1 MKKKLCN
8 VILVSFLCVFL
19 CVLNSHAQVQTE
31 EGMEQKEEVYAN
43 VISENLTL
51 SGDLVVEGNLLIRG
65 GNVNLN
71 GHNLIVEGTLRH
83 VNGRIRVNGGAL
95 EVKGN
100 YYIETIEGGTS
111 DGALVMSETF
121 DTVKVLG
128 DFVMNSSRGS
138 GYNVFSAGVMEV
150 KGDFIQKGIRAN
162 GSSENFVGK
171 SEHKVVLNGDSKQTV
186 RFRSFNSKINILEI
200 ENTSEEGIEFVGVF
214 PIDKLRNDIVVKG
227 NTVLDRNLDLN
238 GYKLVVEGDLR
249 HVNGSLKINEGTLEV
264 KGNYYIETIEGGAS
278 DGALV
283 MSKDSDTVKV
293 FGDFVMNS
301 ARGSSYNVFSA
312 GVMEVKGDFTQKGS
326 GSSEN
331 FVAKSNHKLKLNGDE
346 VQKII
351 FESLRFK
358 INILE
363 ITKPLDTGYLIEP
376 NKVVW
381 EEVLL
386 VEKGSEEP
394 VEIKSFPEDIIYE
407 DYTLDENLEFEGDLI
422 ITANIDLNGHT
433 LVVKGDLWH
442 LGGRISVN
450 NGNLI
455 VYGSY
460 YIESFAGGQV
470 DAKLAMINEEDYVQV
485 FGDFV
490 MHSISDNGSVLRAGT
505 LEVKGDFYQRNEL
518 NNSNAVRNFEANGT
532 HRVRLSGDKVQT
544 VVFIDYPNS
553 MFNILEITKPL
564 ETGYLFRNEG
574 EVWKVLETN
583 ETSILYGDLNND
595 GVINSIDSSLM
606 TRYILGVID
615 KFPYEDGL
623 TAADLNGDKVINS
636 IDSSL
641 MTRYILGIIDKFP
654 VE

>member
-1 MKKKLCN
+1 
-8 VILVSFLCVFL
+8 
-19 CVLNSHAQVQTE
+19 
-31 EGMEQKEEVYAN
+31 
-43 VISENLTL
+43 
-51 SGDLVVEGNLLIRG
+51 
-65 GNVNLN
+65 
-71 GHNLIVEGTLRH
+71 
-83 VNGRIRVNGGAL
+83 
-95 EVKGN
+95 
-100 YYIETIEGGTS
+100 
-111 DGALVMSETF
+111 
-121 DTVKVLG
+121 
-128 DFVMNSSRGS
+128 
-138 GYNVFSAGVMEV
+138 
-150 KGDFIQKGIRAN
+150 
-162 GSSENFVGK
+162 
-171 SEHKVVLNGDSKQTV
+171 VLNGDSKQTV

-249 HVNGSLKINEGTLEV
+249 HVNGRLKINEGTLEV

-283 MSKDSDTVKV
+283 MSETFDTVKV
-293 FGDFVMNS
+293 LGDFVMNS
-301 ARGSSYNVFSA
+301 SRGIGYNVFSA
-312 GVMEVKGDFTQKGS
+312 GVMEVKGDFTQKGIIAD
-326 GSSEN
+326 GSSKN
-331 FVAKSNHKLKLNGDE
+331 FVATSNHKLKLSGDE

-544 VVFIDYPNS
+544 VVFINYPNS

>member
-111 DGALVMSETF
+111 DGALVKSETF

-186 RFRSFNSKINILEI
+186 QFESFNSKINILEI

-249 HVNGSLKINEGTLEV
+249 HVNGSLRINEGTLEV

-283 MSKDSDTVKV
+283 MSKDFDTVKV

-301 ARGSSYNVFSA
+301 AMGSGYNVFSA
-312 GVMEVKGDFTQKGS
+312 GVMEVKGNFIQKGS

-331 FVAKSNHKLKLNGDE
+331 FVAKSNHKLKLNG
-346 VQKII
+346 
-351 FESLRFK
+351 
-358 INILE
+358 
-363 ITKPLDTGYLIEP
+363 
-376 NKVVW
+376 
-381 EEVLL
+381 
-386 VEKGSEEP
+386 
-394 VEIKSFPEDIIYE
+394 
-407 DYTLDENLEFEGDLI
+407 GDLI

-433 LVVKGDLWH
+433 LVAKGNLWH
-442 LGGRISVN
+442 TEGRISVN

-460 YIESFAGGQV
+460 YIESFEGGQV
-470 DAKLAMINEEDYVQV
+470 DAKLAMLNEKDYVQV

-490 MHSISDNGSVLRAGT
+490 MHSISDNGSILRAGT
-505 LEVKGDFYQRNEL
+505 LEVKGDFYQRNER

-553 MFNILEITKPL
+553 MFNILEITKSL
-564 ETGYLFRNEG
+564 ETGYLFRNEAQ
-574 EVWKVLETN
+574 VW
-583 ETSILYGDLNND
+583 
-595 GVINSIDSSLM
+595 
-606 TRYILGVID
+606 
-615 KFPYEDGL
+615 
-623 TAADLNGDKVINS
+623 
-636 IDSSL
+636 
-641 MTRYILGIIDKFP
+641 
-654 VE
+654 

>member
-1 MKKKLCN
+1 MKKKLCSA
-8 VILVSFLCVFL
+8 ILMSFLCVFL

-31 EGMEQKEEVYAN
+31 EGMEQKEEVYAS

-51 SGDLVVEGNLLIRG
+51 SGNFVVEGNLLIRG

-83 VNGRIRVNGGAL
+83 VDGSLRINGGTL

-100 YYIETIEGGTS
+100 YYIETIEGDES
-111 DGALVMSETF
+111 DGTLVMSTAS
-121 DTVKVLG
+121 DTVKVFG
-128 DFVMNSSRGS
+128 DFVMNSAMGS

-150 KGDFIQKGIRAN
+150 KGNFI
-162 GSSENFVGK
+162 
-171 SEHKVVLNGDSKQTV
+171 
-186 RFRSFNSKINILEI
+186 
-200 ENTSEEGIEFVGVF
+200 
-214 PIDKLRNDIVVKG
+214 
-227 NTVLDRNLDLN
+227 
-238 GYKLVVEGDLR
+238 
-249 HVNGSLKINEGTLEV
+249 
-264 KGNYYIETIEGGAS
+264 
-278 DGALV
+278 
-283 MSKDSDTVKV
+283 
-293 FGDFVMNS
+293 
-301 ARGSSYNVFSA
+301 
-312 GVMEVKGDFTQKGS
+312 QKGS

-376 NKVVW
+376 DKVVW
-381 EEVLL
+381 GEVSL
-386 VEKGSEEP
+386 VEKEPEEP

-433 LVVKGDLWH
+433 LVAKGNLWH
-442 LGGRISVN
+442 TEGRISVN

-460 YIESFAGGQV
+460 YIESFEGGQV
-470 DAKLAMINEEDYVQV
+470 DAKLAMLNEKDYVQV

-490 MHSISDNGSVLRAGT
+490 MHSISDNGSILRAGT
-505 LEVKGDFYQRNEL
+505 LEVKGDFYQRNER

-553 MFNILEITKPL
+553 MFNILEITKSL
-564 ETGYLFRNEG
+564 ETGYLFRNEAQ
-574 EVWKVLETN
+574 VWKVLET
-583 ETSILYGDLNND
+583 EEKSILYGDLNND
-595 GVINSIDSSLM
+595 GVINSVDASMLK
-606 TRYILGVID
+606 RYIIGIID
-615 KFPYEDGL
+615 EFPSENGL
-623 TAADLNGDKVINS
+623 VAADLNGDGKINS
-636 IDSSL
+636 VDSSL
-641 MTRYILGIIDKFP
+641 MTRYILGIIEEFP
-654 VE
+654 VK

>member
-1 MKKKLCN
+1 
-8 VILVSFLCVFL
+8 
-19 CVLNSHAQVQTE
+19 
-31 EGMEQKEEVYAN
+31 
-43 VISENLTL
+43 
-51 SGDLVVEGNLLIRG
+51 
-65 GNVNLN
+65 
-71 GHNLIVEGTLRH
+71 
-83 VNGRIRVNGGAL
+83 
-95 EVKGN
+95 
-100 YYIETIEGGTS
+100 
-111 DGALVMSETF
+111 MSTAS
-121 DTVKVLG
+121 DTVKVFG
-128 DFVMNSSRGS
+128 DFVMNSAMGS

-150 KGDFIQKGIRAN
+150 KGDFIQKGIIADS
-162 GSSENFVGK
+162 SSENFVGK
-171 SEHKVVLNGDSKQTV
+171 S
-186 RFRSFNSKINILEI
+186 
-200 ENTSEEGIEFVGVF
+200 
-214 PIDKLRNDIVVKG
+214 
-227 NTVLDRNLDLN
+227 
-238 GYKLVVEGDLR
+238 
-249 HVNGSLKINEGTLEV
+249 
-264 KGNYYIETIEGGAS
+264 
-278 DGALV
+278 
-283 MSKDSDTVKV
+283 
-293 FGDFVMNS
+293 
-301 ARGSSYNVFSA
+301 
-312 GVMEVKGDFTQKGS
+312 
-326 GSSEN
+326 
-331 FVAKSNHKLKLNGDE
+331 NHKLKLSGDE

-544 VVFIDYPNS
+544 VVFINYPNS

-564 ETGYLFRNEG
+564 ETGYLFRNKG

>member
-1 MKKKLCN
+1 
-8 VILVSFLCVFL
+8 
-19 CVLNSHAQVQTE
+19 VLNSHAQVQTE

-71 GHNLIVEGTLRH
+71 G
-83 VNGRIRVNGGAL
+83 
-95 EVKGN
+95 
-100 YYIETIEGGTS
+100 
-111 DGALVMSETF
+111 
-121 DTVKVLG
+121 
-128 DFVMNSSRGS
+128 
-138 GYNVFSAGVMEV
+138 
-150 KGDFIQKGIRAN
+150 
-162 GSSENFVGK
+162 
-171 SEHKVVLNGDSKQTV
+171 
-186 RFRSFNSKINILEI
+186 
-200 ENTSEEGIEFVGVF
+200 
-214 PIDKLRNDIVVKG
+214 
-227 NTVLDRNLDLN
+227 
-238 GYKLVVEGDLR
+238 YKLVVEGDLR
-249 HVNGSLKINEGTLEV
+249 HVNGRLKINEGTLEV

-283 MSKDSDTVKV
+283 MSETFDTVKV
-293 FGDFVMNS
+293 LGDFVMNS
-301 ARGSSYNVFSA
+301 SRGSRYNVFSA
-312 GVMEVKGDFTQKGS
+312 GVMEVKGDFTQKGIIADS
-326 GSSEN
+326 SSEN
-331 FVAKSNHKLKLNGDE
+331 FVATSNHKLKLSGDE

-544 VVFIDYPNS
+544 VVFINYPNS

>member
-100 YYIETIEGGTS
+100 YYIETIEGGAS
-111 DGALVMSETF
+111 DGTLVMSTAS
-121 DTVKVLG
+121 DTVKVFG
-128 DFVMNSSRGS
+128 DFVMNSAMGS

-150 KGDFIQKGIRAN
+150 KGDFIQKGIIADS
-162 GSSENFVGK
+162 SSENFVGK
-171 SEHKVVLNGDSKQTV
+171 S
-186 RFRSFNSKINILEI
+186 
-200 ENTSEEGIEFVGVF
+200 
-214 PIDKLRNDIVVKG
+214 
-227 NTVLDRNLDLN
+227 
-238 GYKLVVEGDLR
+238 
-249 HVNGSLKINEGTLEV
+249 
-264 KGNYYIETIEGGAS
+264 
-278 DGALV
+278 
-283 MSKDSDTVKV
+283 
-293 FGDFVMNS
+293 
-301 ARGSSYNVFSA
+301 
-312 GVMEVKGDFTQKGS
+312 
-326 GSSEN
+326 
-331 FVAKSNHKLKLNGDE
+331 NHKLKLSGDE

-518 NNSNAVRNFEANGT
+518 NNSNAVRNFEAHGT

-544 VVFIDYPNS
+544 VVFINYPNS

-564 ETGYLFRNEG
+564 ETGYLFRNKG

>member
-1 MKKKLCN
+1 
-8 VILVSFLCVFL
+8 
-19 CVLNSHAQVQTE
+19 VLNSHAQVQTE